1 MKTKVTIISRKFYVD
16 KNKKAITC
24 VIKSVLNTDVCEC
37 IYLGDM
43 WTNLKN
49 KFNFYPPYSTL
60 TFTATTKCHKGDKFD
75 DIKGKR
81 IAESKAKA
89 KMFKYYARMLS
100 SIENSLNT
108 NILSKI
114 IRLKSANNYAYNREK
129 RHVKELDV

>member
-16 KNKKAITC
+16 KNKKVITC
-24 VIKSVLNTDVCEC
+24 AIKSVLNTDVCEC

-60 TFTATTKCHKGDKFD
+60 TFIATTRCREGDKFD

-89 KMFKYYARMLS
+89 KMFKYYARMLNN
-100 SIENSLNT
+100 IENSLNT
-108 NILSKI
+108 SILSKI
-114 IRLKSANNYAYNREK
+114 IRLKEANEYAYSSER